1 MESPGKQNPVA
12 AASVNKSRFY
22 STEDMASQ
30 QRIFKEPP
38 QNIWKLQK
46 IGTQGLEGCNEGSD
60 YDFFTLVWEVR
71 FSKKTDLS
79 EQGVN
84 KFMHIREMRTTR

>member
-1 MESPGKQNPVA
+1 MG
-12 AASVNKSRFY
+12 SV
-22 STEDMASQ
+22 DMASQ

-60 YDFFTLVWEVR
+60 YDFFYPPMG
-71 FSKKTDLS
+71 S
-79 EQGVN
+79 EIQQENGSV
-84 KFMHIREMRTTR
+84 